1 MDIINKYAGSF
12 DGAESQ
18 QVDPISQP
26 IVCYVCLEGSLYCL
40 DVDFVVSD
48 KSSWFYECSY

>member
-12 DGAESQ
+12 DGTESQ

-26 IVCYVCLEGSLYCL
+26 IVCYVCLEGSLNCL

-48 KSSWFYECSY
+48 KSSCFYECSY

>member
-18 QVDPISQP
+18 QIYPISQP

-48 KSSWFYECSY
+48 KSSCFYECSY